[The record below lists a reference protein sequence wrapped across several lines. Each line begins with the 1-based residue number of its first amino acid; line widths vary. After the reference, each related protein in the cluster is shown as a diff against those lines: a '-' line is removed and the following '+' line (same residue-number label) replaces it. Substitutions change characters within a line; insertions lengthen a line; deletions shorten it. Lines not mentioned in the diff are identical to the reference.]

1 MAIYSCSISNVSR
14 ARGSNSC
21 ATLSYI
27 TGRTIR
33 DDRTGNRYGYGRQ
46 ERVLEVGTLIPNGA
60 PQEYKNPETLFNAVE
75 TAEKQS
81 NARTAKKM
89 IVALPKEISLKKQKK
104 VIEEYIKENITSLG
118 YACTYAIHDD
128 GDGNPHAHILI
139 ANRRIGKDGKWLAK
153 SKKEYALDEHGQR
166 IPVID
171 PTTGQQKLAKRNE
184 KIWKRVDVEV
194 NPLNQKAVLRQLREG
209 WATACNRYLSK
220 DQQID
225 HRSYKDRGIDQ
236 VPTVHEGYAARE
248 IERRGGVSDRCQAN
262 RDVKEYNA
270 VRAELGSM
278 SLIQRHLIRTIEAE
292 RAAAA
297 QRAEEEA
304 QRAEEEAQRA
314 EEEAQRAKEEA
325 QKAIEAQKAAIEAQK
340 AIEAK
345 KAKEEADRKAAARLA
360 EVLRQGDEAFALA
373 VQDRDNG
380 LKQAVSTARSQLNAR
395 SDKADAAEEAAK
407 AALEDLKAHEPA
419 LFGRGKWL
427 NRVEEAEKTAEK
439 AAHTA
444 WELRNELRQS
454 HDDWQWADRIQ
465 RDWIRQNPWA
475 QDVRAEEGRRHVWQE
490 RKEQMRLYEWAKSA
504 LGDAP
509 EQGDLAAQGVDVP
522 PLRPPQPN
530 DKIRSIYAGRAGQAE
545 RDVIVERVTAD
556 TVVTLNSRARCRT
569 LYHRADVGEAEPGA
583 LQEGA
588 IVTLSWGEGHEQATV
603 TPSRGMLRDLGRDND
618 RGFGLG

>member
-1 MAIYSCSISNVSR
+1 M
-14 ARGSNSC
+14 
-21 ATLSYI
+21 
-27 TGRTIR
+27 
-33 DDRTGNRYGYGRQ
+33 
-46 ERVLEVGTLIPNGA
+46 
-60 PQEYKNPETLFNAVE
+60 
-75 TAEKQS
+75 
-81 NARTAKKM
+81 
-89 IVALPKEISLKKQKK
+89 
-104 VIEEYIKENITSLG
+104 
-118 YACTYAIHDD
+118 
-128 GDGNPHAHILI
+128 
-139 ANRRIGKDGKWLAK
+139 
-153 SKKEYALDEHGQR
+153 
-166 IPVID
+166 
-171 PTTGQQKLAKRNE
+171 
-184 KIWKRVDVEV
+184 
-194 NPLNQKAVLRQLREG
+194 
-209 WATACNRYLSK
+209 
-220 DQQID
+220 
-225 HRSYKDRGIDQ
+225 
-236 VPTVHEGYAARE
+236 
-248 IERRGGVSDRCQAN
+248 
-262 RDVKEYNA
+262 
-270 VRAELGSM
+270 
-278 SLIQRHLIRTIEAE
+278 
-292 RAAAA
+292 
-297 QRAEEEA
+297 
-304 QRAEEEAQRA
+304 
-314 EEEAQRAKEEA
+314 
-325 QKAIEAQKAAIEAQK
+325 
-340 AIEAK
+340 
-345 KAKEEADRKAAARLA
+345 A

-465 RDWIRQNPWA
+465 RDWLRQNPWA

-556 TVVTLNSRARCRT
+556 TVVLLNSRARCRT
-569 LYHRADVGEAEPGA
+569 LYHRADVAESVPGA

-618 RGFGLG
+618 RGFGLR

>member
-33 DDRTGNRYGYGRQ
+33 DDRTGNKYGYGRQ
-46 ERVLEVGTLIPNGA
+46 ERVLATGTLIPNSA

-75 TAEKQS
+75 TTEKQS

-89 IVALPKEISLKKQKK
+89 IVALPKEISLKKQKN

-128 GDGNPHAHILI
+128 GGGENPHAHILI

-225 HRSYKDRGIDQ
+225 HRSYAARGIDQ

-248 IERRGGVSDRCQAN
+248 MERRGGVSDRCQAN
-262 RDVKEYNA
+262 RDVREYNS

-297 QRAEEEA
+297 K
-304 QRAEEEAQRA
+304 
-314 EEEAQRAKEEA
+314 RAKEEA
-325 QKAIEAQKAAIEAQK
+325 DRKAALEAQKAL
-340 AIEAK
+340 EAK

-373 VQDRDNG
+373 VRDVDRG
-380 LKQAVSTARSQLNAR
+380 LKQAAADARAARLAQADALEEKSREKTEAEEEEKKREPAFFGRQKWAEKVARLEQEAHNAWCDAQRIR
-395 SDKADAAEEAAK
+395 SDDNDHGWEHDKR
-407 AALEDLKAHEPA
+407 AHED
-419 LFGRGKWL
+419 WL
-427 NRVEEAEKTAEK
+427 R
-439 AAHTA
+439 
-444 WELRNELRQS
+444 R
-454 HDDWQWADRIQ
+454 
-465 RDWIRQNPWA
+465 NPWA

-504 LGDAP
+504 LGAAP
-509 EQGDLAAQGVDVP
+509 EQGWLAAQGVDVL

-556 TVVTLNSRARCRT
+556 TVVLLNSRARCRT
-569 LYHRADVGEAEPGA
+569 LYHRADVAESVPGA

-603 TPSRGMLRDLGRDND
+603 TPSRVMLRDLGRD
-618 RGFGLG
+618 RGLGLR